1 MTIALWCIL
10 VAALIPYAF
19 TVAAKTARYDNRHPR
34 VYLDGLDGWRQRAHW
49 VQLNGYEAFP
59 PFAAGVL
66 VAHVAGAPQGAA
78 DLLAVTFCIARIVYG
93 LLYLANKAAMRSLVW
108 FIGICAVVGL
118 FVISA

>member
-1 MTIALWCIL
+1 MTTDIRASIWT
-10 VAALIPYAF
+10 AS
-19 TVAAKTARYDNRHPR
+19 TVGASAHIGCNSTDMKRFRH
-34 VYLDGLDGWRQRAHW
+34 
-49 VQLNGYEAFP
+49 
-59 PFAAGVL
+59 FAAGVL
-66 VAHVAGAPQGAA
+66 VAHVAGAPQGSA